1 MNFSDNILAMEME
14 DTKEKTPTTWHQ

>member
-1 MNFSDNILAMEME
+1 ME